1 MPFATVD
8 AKAVLH
14 AAPATVR
21 SGVVAQAGA
30 LPLDAGSQDVL
41 DRAGQA
47 REFTFLKR
55 PCRTKRVE
63 LRPPERLVD
72 VDVAEARDCSLIEE
86 RSLDR
91 CPAAF
96 QSPREPG
103 RCERAPERLDP
114 ESLFE
119 VGLEVFLLE
128 QLPGAE
134 STDIAIRDVR
144 TVVQPDNS
152 TSMWIVGQL
161 SLRRV
166 PKTPSHPEVNQQ
178 SPPRLE
184 PDNQILAAAVE
195 RRHSLAFEFSG
206 NGSGLERA
214 HEPRIVDVDA
224 VEPPADQVRL
234 ELESGRLDFG

>member
-1 MPFATVD
+1 MPFAAVD
-8 AKAVLH
+8 AEAVLH
-14 AAPATVR
+14 AAAATVR
-21 SGVVAQAGA
+21 GRVVAQAGA
-30 LPLDAGSQDVL
+30 LSLDAGFQGVL
-41 DRAGQA
+41 DRTRQA
-47 REFTFLKR
+47 CQLVFVER
-55 PCRTKRVE
+55 PCRTKRVD
-63 LRPPERLVD
+63 LRPPERFVNVD
-72 VDVAEARDCSLIEE
+72 VPEARDCSLIEE
-86 RSLDR
+86 RGLDR

-96 QSPREPG
+96 QSLREPG
-103 RCERAPERLDP
+103 RCERALERLDP

-119 VGLEVFLLE
+119 VGLEVFRLE

-178 SPPRLE
+178 SSPRLE
-184 PDNQILAAAVE
+184 TDNQILAAAVE
-195 RRHSLAFEFSG
+195 RRHSLAFELSG